1 MKLRVKYSKM
11 EDARFLSH
19 LELLK
24 AMERAF
30 RRAKIPLAFSEG
42 FNPHPKISYASALSV
57 GTASRGEYL
66 DLELNAEMGL
76 SDFKSRINTCLVK
89 GIEVLDVK
97 EIKGK
102 SKSLTSIIEMAE
114 YTATSFVE
122 NKLSEKELQRLIDEF
137 LMQPEIIV
145 NRKSKDKNKEINIKE
160 GIYCLKAELNNEMS
174 LTIRFTVVSGSKGNI
189 RAGEVYHAF
198 ITFSDIKT
206 HGNPF
211 FIREDLYT
219 IKNNS
224 LYTPMGIPEG

>member
-11 EDARFLSH
+11 GDARFLSH

-114 YTATSFVE
+114 YTATSFVG

-160 GIYCLKAELNNEMS
+160 GIYCLKAELDNEMS
-174 LTIRFTVVSGSKGNI
+174 LAINFTVVSGSKGNI